1 MVDLSGFAELEAAK
15 SLLLDALSHSV
26 ADDDLLPAL
35 QQLESFRNSLW
46 QADVLL
52 IRQIE
57 RSTLTAKYCV
67 SSVEK
72 LVAQA
77 LRISYG
83 DARRRVRVA
92 AAVGPR
98 HSMLGATLPAARP
111 EVAAALAAG
120 EVGPLA
126 IDLVDRTLVRIELVA
141 PAEVAATESLLVSYA
156 RSFEPT
162 ELSRICDRVLDHLDP
177 DGSLP
182 RDQLQ
187 RDRREL
193 YFGRCRD
200 GMVKVEGRL
209 TAAAGARVKAVL
221 GPLSA
226 PRPSVEAGPQG
237 GVRPV
242 PDPRSAAQRTHDALD
257 EVCHRLL
264 RVGDVPASGGT
275 PATLIITMSED
286 QLSAAAVGAALQADG
301 VALSGPA
308 RVGRQANAVE
318 TSTGEVLSVAEA
330 LRLAAEAEIVP
341 VVLAAGGRPLQL
353 GRSRRCASTSQTY
366 ALIARDG
373 GCSFPGCTVRPEWC
387 ERHHIVPWHRGGRTD
402 VDNLTLLC
410 GYHHAHFQQAGWTAA
425 LDADGL
431 PAWRPPRWQDRHRQP
446 LVNHRIRERHLVP
459 GPRPV
464 FRT

>member
-1 MVDLSGFAELEAAK
+1 
-15 SLLLDALSHSV
+15 
-26 ADDDLLPAL
+26 
-35 QQLESFRNSLW
+35 
-46 QADVLL
+46 
-52 IRQIE
+52 
-57 RSTLTAKYCV
+57 
-67 SSVEK
+67 VEK

-83 DARRRVRVA
+83 DARRRVRAA

-98 HSMLGATLPAARP
+98 SSMLGEPLPAVRS
-111 EVAAALAAG
+111 ETAAALAAG
-120 EVGPLA
+120 ELGPVA
-126 IDLVDRTLVRIELVA
+126 IDLVDRTLVRVELLA

-177 DGSLP
+177 DGSKP

-221 GPLSA
+221 GPLAA
-226 PRPSVEAGPQG
+226 PRPGVEAGPHG
-237 GVRPV
+237 GARPV
-242 PDPRSAAQRTHDALD
+242 PDPRSAGQRTHDALD
-257 EVCHRLL
+257 EACHRLL
-264 RVGDVPASGGT
+264 RAGDVPASGGT
-275 PATLIITMSED
+275 PATLIITMSQD
-286 QLSAAAVGAALQADG
+286 QLNAAAGAAE
-301 VALSGPA
+301 PA
-308 RVGRQANAVE
+308 AVRRQPNAVE

-330 LRLAAEAEIVP
+330 LRMAAEAELVP

-387 ERHHIVPWHRGGRTD
+387 ERHHLVPWHRGGRTD

-410 GYHHAHFQQAGWTAA
+410 GYHHAHFEQAGWTAA

-446 LVNHRIRERHLVP
+446 LVNHRIRERHLTPAP
-459 GPRPV
+459 GAV
-464 FRT
+464 SRT